1 MGGLPIPAD
10 ARLRPRRV
18 WLIVVSLLLLAAAA
32 VAGVFVTVPRGVN
45 VGPIDVH
52 STRMTFNATTLNYR
66 CEQEG
71 GAAAGGVYSAS
82 PHLYDCCTAAWPTK
96 HLQTNK
102 TPSIPGWHTCA
113 HTHTSSPHTA
123 CAYTRTHARSC
134 QHPSPHPS
142 SPHPNA
148 CMYVCMIAGSSCRQT
163 CQCSTQTTSRCV

>member
-71 GAAAGGVYSAS
+71 GAAAAAGGVYSAS

-96 HLQTNK
+96 HLKINK

-113 HTHTSSPHTA
+113 HTHTSSPHTCA
-123 CAYTRTHARSC
+123 CAYTRTHARTLMPAPS
-134 QHPSPHPS
+134 SPHPS
-142 SPHPNA
+142 SPHLTPMHA
-148 CMYVCMIAGSSCRQT
+148 CMYV
-163 CQCSTQTTSRCV
+163 